1 MNLPFGLPVM
11 KDGMVKRKDDSAELV
26 ISYER
31 KLAEYRDTLEKYRKF
46 ILEFSTK
53 TDGND
58 KKTINSELEI
68 VQTALDLSY
77 IKEQGDKIFEIL
89 DNMRASS
96 NNKSV
101 VSLDMIS
108 TAIADINSKLEILYR
123 SMDLMTK
130 NNETILKNSD
140 LLIQN
145 DEALDLNINILE
157 KNIEGLDKNVVNR
170 IAEIIIEMQKQ
181 TIYQNKQLHTE
192 MVAGFEKIN
201 KTVKRGRIFFWFL
214 LIFNLAGL
222 CGIAFL
228 ILYTLDMLPF

>member
-11 KDGMVKRKDDSAELV
+11 KDGMVKRKDDSTELV
-26 ISYER
+26 ASYER

-77 IKEQGDKIFEIL
+77 IKEQGDKTFEIL

-101 VSLDMIS
+101 VSMDMIS

-130 NNETILKNSD
+130 NNETLLKNSD